1 MSAAAVVELPGVA
14 DFARAFRRIQNEI
27 HKIIVGHRQAV
38 EELLIAFFAGGHVLI
53 EGVPGSGKTM
63 LVKTL
68 GQALGLSFNRI
79 QFTVDLMP
87 ADITGTRVILSGEDG
102 RREFSFSRGP
112 VFCHI
117 LLADEINRATP
128 KTQSALLEAM
138 AELQVTVSGATYR
151 ITPPYFVLATL
162 NPVEMEGTYPLPE
175 AQLDRFLF
183 KVRLNYPDETEL
195 TRIISTTTG
204 PEEAQVET
212 VFAPSEAAAQI
223 EALKRLVREVMVAPE
238 VEQYAARVIRATLP
252 ESSKFIAN
260 KKGLARDEAVNRY
273 VSFGSSPRGGQA
285 LILGAKVCALLDG
298 RANVAYEDLER
309 VAQPALVHRLMLNYA
324 AEADGI
330 DTSHLIERVLKSVRD
345 RRG

>member
-1 MSAAAVVELPGVA
+1 MSAAMIETPGVA
-14 DFARAFRRIQNEI
+14 DFARCFRRIQNEI
-27 HKIIVGHRQAV
+27 HKVIVGHHQAV

-63 LVKTL
+63 IVKTL
-68 GQALGLSFNRI
+68 GHALALSFNRI

-87 ADITGTRVILSGEDG
+87 ADITGTRVIVSGEDG

-138 AELQVTVSGATYR
+138 AELQVTVSGTTYR
-151 ITPPYFVLATL
+151 IAPPYFVLATL

-183 KVRLNYPDETEL
+183 KVRLNYPDEAEL

-204 PEEAQVET
+204 PDEAQVEH
-212 VFAPSEAAAQI
+212 VFPVAEAAARI

-238 VEQYAARVIRATLP
+238 IERYAATVIRATLP
-252 ESSKFIAN
+252 ESSKFIVN
-260 KKGLARDEAVNRY
+260 KQGLARDDAVNRY

-298 RANVAYEDLER
+298 RANVAFEDIER
-309 VAQPALVHRLMLNYA
+309 IAQPALIHRLMLNYA

-330 DTSHLIERVLKSVRD
+330 DTSHLVERVLKSVRD

>member
-1 MSAAAVVELPGVA
+1 MSAAPIELPGVA

-27 HKIIVGHRQAV
+27 HKVIVGHHQAV

-87 ADITGTRVILSGEDG
+87 ADITGTRVIVSGEDG

-138 AELQVTVSGATYR
+138 AELQVTVSGTTYR

-183 KVRLNYPDETEL
+183 KVRLNYPDEAEL
-195 TRIISTTTG
+195 TQIISTTTG
-204 PEEAQVET
+204 PEEAQVEL
-212 VFAPSEAAAQI
+212 VFPASETAARV

-238 VEQYAARVIRATLP
+238 IERYAALVIRATLP
-252 ESSKFIAN
+252 ESSKFIVN
-260 KKGLARDEAVNRY
+260 KQGLARDEAVNRY

-298 RANVAYEDLER
+298 RANVAYEDIER

>member
-1 MSAAAVVELPGVA
+1 MSAAPIEMPGVA

-27 HKIIVGHRQAV
+27 HKVIVGHHHAV

-68 GQALGLSFNRI
+68 GQVLGLSFNRI
-79 QFTVDLMP
+79 QFTVNLMP
-87 ADITGTRVILSGEDG
+87 ADITGTRVIVSGEDG

-138 AELQVTVSGATYR
+138 AELQVTVSGTTYQ

-183 KVRLNYPDETEL
+183 KVRLNYPDEAEL

-204 PEEAQVET
+204 PDEAQVEL
-212 VFAPSEAAAQI
+212 VFPAGEAAARV

-238 VEQYAARVIRATLP
+238 VERYAALVIRATLP

-260 KKGLARDEAVNRY
+260 KQGLARDDAVNRY

-298 RANVAYEDLER
+298 RANVAFEDIER